1 MNIRGIAAP
10 PGFRSG
16 LGRLGVR
23 HGCPNPEMLGSMKLA
38 KPAKPKLG
46 RPATGHDPLISA
58 RIPAQLRDR
67 LALNVVG

>member
-1 MNIRGIAAP
+1 
-10 PGFRSG
+10 
-16 LGRLGVR
+16 
-23 HGCPNPEMLGSMKLA
+23 MKLA